1 VELTFE
7 NSIFEINLERK
18 KSEPIPTVI
27 PQTATSQA
35 TTPTGSNQ
43 DLTTAGG
50 GGGTS
55 RSERLA
61 RKRSKSRSTQGDFRI
76 QLTLEQKLDII
87 VLEFDQAKNE
97 KTRRETANEKK
108 IDQLQVCHFFPPLS
122 PSNLSLVLSLMLNG
136 SISNAEISN

>member
-7 NSIFEINLERK
+7 NNIFEVNLERK

-27 PQTATSQA
+27 PQASSQT

-43 DLTTAGG
+43 DLTAGGAG

-55 RSERLA
+55 RSDRLA

-87 VLEFDQAKNE
+87 TLEFDHAKNE
-97 KTRRETANEKK
+97 KTRREVANEKK
-108 IDQLQVCHFFPPLS
+108 IDQLEVCFQFS
-122 PSNLSLVLSLMLNG
+122 SSNLFFFVFSLMLNG
-136 SISNAEISN
+136 SISNR